1 MRQPDGHAVER
12 HPEETRAGGLAP
24 LAVLPVFVPLR
35 GQRAVVIGGH
45 AGAAWKARLLASA
58 GACVD
63 VIAEEISDEM
73 HAAPQSVPD
82 GAVALHARAWRPD
95 DLAGARFVVV
105 ALEDEVDAQAAVAAA
120 RQAGAIVNAVDRPHL
135 CDVQFG
141 AIVNRSPLVVGISTD
156 GAAPVLAQTLRSKI
170 EALIPLGLA
179 RWLDAAKAWRAEVA
193 DRIACM
199 TARRAFWQRFA
210 DRAYQEPDRSPTRE
224 DLDDLLAGG
233 AGDKEGSIVLV
244 GAGPGDPELMTLKA
258 VRALRSADVV
268 LYDDLVSPEVL
279 AFARREARTLL
290 VGKTGHRPSCRQDDI
305 NALMVGLAR
314 QGKRVVR
321 LKSGDPGV
329 FGRAGEEI
337 AAARAAGIRVAVVP
351 GVTAAQGAAAS
362 LSVSLTAR
370 GVARR
375 VQYVTGHDRDARL
388 PDDLDGAA
396 LADPSVTT
404 VVYMPRKTLPA
415 LVARALAAGLPPTT
429 PAIAVASASRPDE
442 RDVITTVASLAED
455 IEALAA
461 GPCVVM
467 IGEAMRAAARERLSD
482 DVSQY
487 SSRGPACMTA
497 MRNSVAARV

>member
-1 MRQPDGHAVER
+1 MPQPDR
-12 HPEETRAGGLAP
+12 HPEETHAGGLAP

-35 GQRAVVIGGH
+35 GQRAVVIGGS

-58 GACVD
+58 GALVD
-63 VIAEEISDEM
+63 VIAEAMSDEM
-73 HAAPQSVPD
+73 RAAPQSVPD
-82 GAVALHARAWRPD
+82 GAVALHARAWRPED
-95 DLAGARFVVV
+95 FEGARVVVV
-105 ALEDEVDAQAAVAAA
+105 ALEDEADAQAAVAAA
-120 RQAGAIVNAVDRPHL
+120 RRAGAIVNAVDRPHL

-170 EALIPLGLA
+170 EALIPVGLA
-179 RWLDAAKAWRAEVA
+179 RWLDAAKTWRAEVA
-193 DRIACM
+193 DRVASM
-199 TARRAFWQRFA
+199 TARRGFWQRFA
-210 DRAYQEPDRSPTRE
+210 DRAFHEPDRSPTRD
-224 DLDDLLAGG
+224 DLDELLAGG
-233 AGDKEGSIVLV
+233 AGEGEGTITLV
-244 GAGPGDPELMTLKA
+244 GAGPGDPELMTLAA

-268 LYDDLVSPEVL
+268 LYDDLVAPEVL

-314 QGKRVVR
+314 RGKRVVR

-337 AAARAAGIRVAVVP
+337 AAARAAGIAISVVP
-351 GVTAAQGAAAS
+351 GVTVAQGAAAG

-388 PDDLDGAA
+388 PDDVDGTT

-429 PAIAVASASRPDE
+429 PAVAIVNATRTDE
-442 RDVITTVASLAED
+442 RDVITSVAGLLRAV
-455 IEALAA
+455 EALPS

-467 IGEAMRAAARERLSD
+467 IGEAMRAAVSRSLAD
-482 DVSQY
+482 DVSQH
-487 SSRGPACMTA
+487 SARAPACMTA
-497 MRNSVAARV
+497 MRKSAAVRV

>member
-1 MRQPDGHAVER
+1 M
-12 HPEETRAGGLAP
+12 
-24 LAVLPVFVPLR
+24 PVFVPLR
-35 GQRAVVIGGH
+35 GQRAVVIGGN

-58 GACVD
+58 GARVD
-63 VIAEEISDEM
+63 VIADEMSDEM
-73 HAAPQSVPD
+73 RAAPQSVPD
-82 GAVALHARAWRPD
+82 GIVVLHARGWRPD
-95 DLAGARFVVV
+95 DLEAARVVIV
-105 ALEDEVDAQAAVAAA
+105 AVEDEAEAQAAVAAA
-120 RQAGAIVNAVDRPHL
+120 RRAGAIVNAVDRPHL

-170 EALIPLGLA
+170 EALIPVGLA

-193 DRIACM
+193 GRFVTM

-210 DRAYQEPDRSPTRE
+210 DRAFLEPDRCPTRD
-224 DLDDLLAGG
+224 DLDDLLAGDAG
-233 AGDKEGSIVLV
+233 ASEGAITLV
-244 GAGPGDPELMTLKA
+244 GAGPGAPELMTLKA

-337 AAARAAGIRVAVVP
+337 AAARAAGIAVAVVP

-429 PAIAVASASRPDE
+429 PAVAVANATRTDE
-442 RDVITTVASLAED
+442 RDVITTVAALVHD
-455 IEALAA
+455 IDALTT
-461 GPCVVM
+461 GPCVVI
-467 IGEAMRAAARERLSD
+467 IGEAMRAAARDGCSD
-482 DVSQY
+482 DLSPY
-487 SSRGPACMTA
+487 SSRGRACMTA
-497 MRNSVAARV
+497 MRNSAAARV